1 MRVAKKNKVAMRM
14 FRFVQQKLMKRS
26 FAHICIKADF
36 PMPSNALYIANHSSW
51 WDGLLLF
58 ELEQRGYIPN
68 LFVMVDEQGIKKF
81 PIFQW
86 IGAYSVN
93 QQNPKHI
100 IESIRYT
107 KSLLQDGKNICI
119 FPQGKEWHL
128 EQRPLY
134 FQQGVAM
141 IAKQVKDVPVV
152 PITFYYTFRNERKAE
167 VWIWIGKPIQYE
179 DKWSREQMTQYFEE
193 VVTEQLNAL
202 KKDVVQNDYTSFIK
216 V

>member
-1 MRVAKKNKVAMRM
+1 
-14 FRFVQQKLMKRS
+14 
-26 FAHICIKADF
+26 
-36 PMPSNALYIANHSSW
+36 MPSNALYIANHSSW

-134 FQQGVAM
+134 FQQGAAM
-141 IAKQVKDVPVV
+141 IAKQMKGISVV

-167 VWIWIGKPIQYE
+167 VWIDIGKPIQYE

>member
-1 MRVAKKNKVAMRM
+1 MRVAKKNKIAMKM
-14 FRFVQQKLMKRS
+14 FRLVQRNLLKRS
-26 FAHICIKADF
+26 FAHIYIKADF
-36 PMPSNALYIANHSSW
+36 PIPSNAMYIANHSSW

-58 ELEQRGYIPN
+58 EMEQRGYIPN

-107 KSLLQDGKNICI
+107 KSLLQDEKNICI

-134 FQQGVAM
+134 FQQGAAM
-141 IAKQVKDVPVV
+141 IAKQMKNVPVV
-152 PITFYYTFRNERKAE
+152 PVSFYYTFRNERKAE
-167 VWIWIGKPIQYE
+167 AWIEVGKPIQYE
-179 DKWSREQMTQYFEE
+179 EKWSRERMTQHFEE
-193 VVTEQLNAL
+193 IVMAQLDSL
-202 KKDVVQNDYTSFIK
+202 KNKVIQNDYTSFSKI
-216 V
+216 